1 MNVYTKETGWPLLN
15 IEELIDRYG
24 DDILR
29 LCLAYL
35 GNRQLAEDAFQE
47 TFLKAWKAQERFR
60 GQSSPRTW
68 LASIA
73 VNTCRDML
81 RSGWFRLQCKS
92 RPIEELMNLPSD
104 AIMPEESPVRTAVL
118 ALPGKYREVILL
130 YYDQNMTL
138 TDIAQLLRLSP
149 NTVSTRLRRARKQ
162 LAKTLEGEIEL

>member
-1 MNVYTKETGWPLLN
+1 
-15 IEELIDRYG
+15 
-24 DDILR
+24 
-29 LCLAYL
+29 
-35 GNRQLAEDAFQE
+35 
-47 TFLKAWKAQERFR
+47 
-60 GQSSPRTW
+60 
-68 LASIA
+68 
-73 VNTCRDML
+73 
-81 RSGWFRLQCKS
+81 
-92 RPIEELMNLPSD
+92 MNLPSD